1 MKEKG
6 DIRMFNL
13 LKKWNT
19 LRNQILF
26 VFLSVMIVV
35 LLFVSTLIFN
45 QVSSLLENNAEK
57 QIQQVA
63 VEANGRIETLYEQ
76 LNMASKLVA
85 TNDKV
90 QKLLTKEFDHK
101 KVAFDQKQ
109 ELMGTV
115 NTITANSD
123 GIFSFQLFTS
133 NQTRILPL
141 DDANLMTSLDPRWVK
156 KADDAKGSLV
166 WIGEDPNDSNYFL
179 VIRRVNLINRSFAN
193 GGYLLFSIYDNY
205 FQFANQALTDKTN
218 QYFMLLD
225 QVNNPIVTN
234 YDQPNES
241 IVQSDKNIIRI
252 NERDYMI
259 TKKYSYITEW
269 TVLILTPF
277 NTLTEGI
284 TVLRTSI
291 LLAGVIGLL
300 IYFVCSF
307 FLSSIITRPIIRL
320 TNTMRFASEGSLPLT
335 PAISSVNEINELNST
350 YNQLVKE
357 TNHLI
362 TMVYQKEI
370 TRSQSELRALQAQI
384 NPHFLFNTL
393 DALHWT
399 LEEKDEEELAELVV
413 TMSNLFRYTISRSTE
428 EEWVRIKEEIAHI
441 EDYMEIMRMRF
452 GEQLNWNIRLPEAF
466 QEVKIP
472 KFLIQPLVENAV
484 LHGAENKVG
493 QCKVQVIVEQ
503 GESENRIKI
512 SVKDDGIGISESKLK
527 SIKASME
534 KGGITSSTGK
544 GMAISNVYKRLTLY
558 YQDRQQKGLI
568 IESVEN
574 KGTLISFEI
583 PKDGGM

>member
-1 MKEKG
+1 
-6 DIRMFNL
+6 MFNL
-13 LKKWNT
+13 LRKWNT

-35 LLFVSTLIFN
+35 LLFVSILIFN

-90 QKLLTKEFDHK
+90 QKLLTKEYDQKH
-101 KVAFDQKQ
+101 VAFQEKQ
-109 ELMGTV
+109 DLMGTV

-123 GIFSFQLFTS
+123 GIFSFQLFTR
-133 NQTRILPL
+133 NHTRILPL
-141 DDANLMTSLDPRWVK
+141 DNANLMTSLDTRWVK

-193 GGYLLFSIYDNY
+193 GGYLLFSIYGNY
-205 FQFANQALTDKTN
+205 FKFANQALTGEIN

-225 QVNNPIVTN
+225 ELNKPIITN
-234 YDQPNES
+234 FEQSSES
-241 IVQSDKNIIRI
+241 IVERDKKIVQI

-259 TKKYSYITEW
+259 TKNFSNVTGW

-277 NTLTEGI
+277 STLTKGI
-284 TVLRTSI
+284 TVVRTSI
-291 LLAGVIGLL
+291 LLAGFIGLL
-300 IYFVCSF
+300 IYFICSF
-307 FLSSIITRPIIRL
+307 FLSNIITRPIIRL
-320 TNTMRFASEGSLPLT
+320 TNTMRFASEGSLPST
-335 PAISSVNEINELNST
+335 PNISSVNEINELNST

-370 TRSQSELRALQAQI
+370 IRSRSELRALQAQI

-399 LEEKDEEELAELVV
+399 LEEKEEEELAELVV
-413 TMSNLFRYTISRSTE
+413 TMSNLFRYTISRSSE
-428 EEWVRIKEEIAHI
+428 EEWVRIKDEIEHI
-441 EDYMEIMRMRF
+441 EDYMEIMKMRF
-452 GEQLNWNIRLPEAF
+452 GEQLKWHIKLPQAF
-466 QEVKIP
+466 EEVRIP

-484 LHGAENKVG
+484 LHGAENKLG
-493 QCKVQVIVEQ
+493 QCTVDVIVEQ
-503 GESENRIKI
+503 AEENNRIRV
-512 SVKDDGIGISESKLK
+512 SVRDDGIGINASKLK
-527 SIKASME
+527 SIKESME
-534 KGGITSSTGK
+534 KGGITSAAGK
-544 GMAISNVYKRLTLY
+544 GMALSNVYKRLALY

-568 IESVEN
+568 MESSEN

-583 PKDGGM
+583 PKDGGMSE

>member
-1 MKEKG
+1 
-6 DIRMFNL
+6 MFNIL
-13 LKKWNT
+13 RKWNT

-26 VFLSVMIVV
+26 VFLSVMLVV

-45 QVSSLLENNAEK
+45 QVSSLLKNNAEK

-76 LNMASKLVA
+76 LNMASKLAA

-90 QKLLTKEFDHK
+90 QKLLTKEYEQKNVTFYE
-101 KVAFDQKQ
+101 KQ

-133 NQTRILPL
+133 NQKRILPL
-141 DDANLMTSLDPRWVK
+141 DDANIMTGLDASWVE
-156 KADDAKGSLV
+156 KADQAKGSLV

-179 VIRRVNLINRSFAN
+179 AIRRVNLINRSFTN

-205 FQFANQALTDKTN
+205 FQFANQALTDETN
-218 QYFMLLD
+218 QYFILLD
-225 QVNNPIVTN
+225 QLNQPIITN
-234 YDQPNES
+234 FEQSSEP
-241 IVQSDKNIIRI
+241 IVQSNKKTIQI
-252 NERDYMI
+252 NEKDYMI
-259 TKKYSYITEW
+259 TKNFSYMTGW
-269 TVLILTPF
+269 TVLILTPY

-291 LLAGVIGLL
+291 LLAGIIGLL
-300 IYFVCSF
+300 IFFVCSF
-307 FLSSIITRPIIRL
+307 FLSNIITRPIIRL

-335 PAISSVNEINELNST
+335 PSISSVNEINELNST

-370 TRSQSELRALQAQI
+370 FRSRSELRALQAQI

-393 DALHWT
+393 DALHWS

-428 EEWVRIKEEIAHI
+428 DEWVRIKDEIAHI
-441 EDYMEIMRMRF
+441 EDYMEIMKMRF
-452 GEQLNWNIRLPEAF
+452 GEELKWHIHLPKAF
-466 QEVKIP
+466 EEVKIP

-493 QCKVQVIVEQ
+493 QCTVDVVVKQAEIDNHIKVIV
-503 GESENRIKI
+503 R
-512 SVKDDGIGISESKLK
+512 DDGIGISETKL
-527 SIKASME
+527 SRIKESME
-534 KGGITSSTGK
+534 RGGITSATGK

-558 YQDRQQKGLI
+558 YQERQQKGLI
-568 IESVEN
+568 IESIEN

>member
-1 MKEKG
+1 
-6 DIRMFNL
+6 MFNL
-13 LKKWNT
+13 LRKWNT

-26 VFLSVMIVV
+26 VFLSVMLVV

-45 QVSSLLENNAEK
+45 QVSSLLKNNAEK

-76 LNMASKLVA
+76 LNMASKLAA

-90 QKLLTKEFDHK
+90 QKLLTKEYEQKNVTFYE
-101 KVAFDQKQ
+101 KQ

-133 NQTRILPL
+133 KQKRILPL
-141 DDANLMTSLDPRWVK
+141 DDANIMTGLDASWVE
-156 KADDAKGSLV
+156 KADQAKGSLV

-179 VIRRVNLINRSFAN
+179 AIRRVNLINRSFTN

-205 FQFANQALTDKTN
+205 FQFANQALTDETN
-218 QYFMLLD
+218 QYFILLD
-225 QVNNPIVTN
+225 QLNQPIITN
-234 YDQPNES
+234 FEQSSES
-241 IVQSDKNIIRI
+241 IVQSNKKTIQI
-252 NERDYMI
+252 NEKDYMI
-259 TKKYSYITEW
+259 TKNLSYMTGW
-269 TVLILTPF
+269 TVLILTPY

-291 LLAGVIGLL
+291 LLAGIIGLL
-300 IYFVCSF
+300 IFFVCSF
-307 FLSSIITRPIIRL
+307 FLSNIITRPIIRL

-335 PAISSVNEINELNST
+335 PNISSVNEINELNST

-370 TRSQSELRALQAQI
+370 FRSRSELRALQAQI

-393 DALHWT
+393 DALHWS

-428 EEWVRIKEEIAHI
+428 DEWVRIKDEIAHI
-441 EDYMEIMRMRF
+441 EDYMEIMKMRF
-452 GEQLNWNIRLPEAF
+452 GEELKWNIHLPEAF
-466 QEVKIP
+466 EEVKIP

-493 QCKVQVIVEQ
+493 QCTVSVMVQQAEIDNHIKVIV
-503 GESENRIKI
+503 R
-512 SVKDDGIGISESKLK
+512 DDGIGISETKL
-527 SIKASME
+527 SRIKEAME
-534 KGGITSSTGK
+534 KGGITSATGK

-558 YQDRQQKGLI
+558 YQERQQKGLI
-568 IESVEN
+568 IESIEN

>member
-1 MKEKG
+1 
-6 DIRMFNL
+6 MFSL
-13 LKKWNT
+13 LRKWNT

-35 LLFVSTLIFN
+35 LLFVSILIFN
-45 QVSSLLENNAEK
+45 QVSTLLENNAEK

-76 LNMASKLVA
+76 LNMASKLAA

-90 QKLLTKEFDHK
+90 QKLLTKEYEQK
-101 KVAFDQKQ
+101 KVTFYEKQ

-123 GIFSFQLFTS
+123 GIFSFQLFTRE
-133 NQTRILPL
+133 QERILPL
-141 DDANLMTSLDPRWVK
+141 DDAKIMTDLHASWVE
-156 KADDAKGSLV
+156 KADRAKGSLV

-179 VIRRVNLINRSFAN
+179 AIRRVNLINRSFTN
-193 GGYLLFSIYDNY
+193 GGYLLFSIYANY
-205 FQFANQALTDKTN
+205 FQFANQALTEETD
-218 QYFMLLD
+218 QYFILLD
-225 QVNNPIVTN
+225 ELSKPIITN
-234 YDQPNES
+234 YEQSSES
-241 IVQSDKNIIRI
+241 ILQTKKKTVQI

-259 TKKYSYITEW
+259 TKKTSYMTGW

-284 TVLRTSI
+284 TVVRTSI
-291 LLAGVIGLL
+291 LLAGIIGLM
-300 IYFVCSF
+300 IFFVCSF
-307 FLSSIITRPIIRL
+307 FLSNMITRPIIRL

-335 PAISSVNEINELNST
+335 PKIPSVNEINELNST

-370 TRSQSELRALQAQI
+370 TRNRSELRALQAQI

-393 DALHWT
+393 DALHWS
-399 LEEKDEEELAELVV
+399 LEENDEEELAELVV

-428 EEWVRIKEEIAHI
+428 DEWVRIKEEIAHI
-441 EDYMEIMRMRF
+441 EDYMEIMKMRF
-452 GEQLNWNIRLPEAF
+452 GEQLKWQIQLPEAF
-466 QEVKIP
+466 EEVKIP

-493 QCKVQVIVEQ
+493 QCTVEVIVQQAEM
-503 GESENRIKI
+503 NNNIKVI
-512 SVKDDGIGISESKLK
+512 VRDDGIGIKESKLK
-527 SIKASME
+527 QIKESME
-534 KGGITSSTGK
+534 KEGITSATGK

-558 YQDRQQKGLI
+558 YQERQQTGLF
-568 IESVEN
+568 IESMEN
-574 KGTLISFEI
+574 KGTFISFEI